1 MLLCWIYQKIGKLF
15 LFPMHQNSLNRMG
28 INCSLG
34 KWEEFTVSES
44 EARGVCEGGRTLAT
58 YLVLKTLYE

>member
-1 MLLCWIYQKIGKLF
+1 
-15 LFPMHQNSLNRMG
+15 MHQNSLNRMG